1 MVGKQRDPERE
12 RYWRATMARWRA
24 SGLSI
29 RAFCRRQSL
38 TESAFHFWRRELRL
52 REAAG
57 LTRVPEPPTFVPV
70 TVIPTATV
78 AVEVRCPSGHVVT
91 LAAYD
96 VSSLKGLF
104 AALAPGA
111 SC

>member
-1 MVGKQRDPERE
+1 MSVREFCNRRDLTETAFYFWRKE
-12 RYWRATMARWRA
+12 LRRRDGERATRP
-24 SGLSI
+24 
-29 RAFCRRQSL
+29 
-38 TESAFHFWRRELRL
+38 
-52 REAAG
+52 AA
-57 LTRVPEPPTFVPV
+57 TFVPV
-70 TVIPTATV
+70 TVIPATTV

-96 VSSLKGLF
+96 VSSLKSLF

>member
-1 MVGKQRDPERE
+1 MAGRRRDSERE
-12 RYWRATMARWRA
+12 QYWRTTVARWRA

-29 RAFCRRQSL
+29 RAFCRRQRL
-38 TESAFHFWRRELRL
+38 TESAFHFWRRELLL
-52 REAAG
+52 RESAEA
-57 LTRVPEPPTFVPV
+57 TAVPGSPTFVPV

-91 LAAYD
+91 LSAYD
-96 VSSLKGLF
+96 ASSLKSLF

-111 SC
+111 AC

>member
-1 MVGKQRDPERE
+1 MVGKQRDLGRE
-12 RYWRATMARWRA
+12 RCWRATMARWRA

-29 RAFCRRQSL
+29 RAFCRRRSL

-52 REAAG
+52 RESAEA
-57 LTRVPEPPTFVPV
+57 TAVPESPTFVPV

-91 LAAYD
+91 LSACDA
-96 VSSLKGLF
+96 SLLKSLF
-104 AALAPGA
+104 AALAPEA